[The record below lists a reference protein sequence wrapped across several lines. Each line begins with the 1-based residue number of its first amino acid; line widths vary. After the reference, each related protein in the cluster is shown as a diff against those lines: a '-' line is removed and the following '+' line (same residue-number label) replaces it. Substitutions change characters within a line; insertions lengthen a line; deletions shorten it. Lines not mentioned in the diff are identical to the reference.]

1 VWLSFQLGAMYCHL
15 WLVYA
20 ICLRWPDI
28 LACHMCH
35 MCHIYQGLFNGHF
48 PFMLQGNYL
57 VYFSMLGPKCK
68 KVTTV
73 FMDVQVSQCKQQ
85 PYYWFK
91 TTTMLA
97 IYKKNLIY
105 A

>member
-1 VWLSFQLGAMYCHL
+1 
-15 WLVYA
+15 
-20 ICLRWPDI
+20 
-28 LACHMCH
+28 

-57 VYFSMLGPKCK
+57 VYFSVLRPKCK

-91 TTTMLA
+91 NNNHVSNLE
-97 IYKKNLIY
+97 KKLIY